1 MTNNDQRRLLL
12 LLKLLA
18 DAVASSH
25 LVTEKSAALQAMSGQ
40 CH

>member
-25 LVTEKSAALQAMSGQ
+25 LVTEKKSVAMSGQ